1 MILIFPNLYTRII
14 PLNGKWLEKKNEPP
28 GAFELKT
35 EIKERKSLVFLGVER
50 SKGSNETRKPNKKK
64 RKGEL
69 SKRK

>member
-1 MILIFPNLYTRII
+1 MVK
-14 PLNGKWLEKKNEPP
+14 GWKKKNEPP

-35 EIKERKSLVFLGVER
+35 EIKERKSLVFLGVQR

>member
-1 MILIFPNLYTRII
+1 MV
-14 PLNGKWLEKKNEPP
+14 NGWKKKNEPS

-35 EIKERKSLVFLGVER
+35 EIKERSLVFLGVQR
-50 SKGSNETRKPNKKK
+50 SKGSNETRKPNEKK